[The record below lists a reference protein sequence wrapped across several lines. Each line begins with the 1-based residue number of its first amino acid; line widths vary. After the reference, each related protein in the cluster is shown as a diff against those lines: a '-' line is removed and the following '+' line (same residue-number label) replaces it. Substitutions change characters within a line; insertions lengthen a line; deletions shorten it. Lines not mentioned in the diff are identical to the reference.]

1 MDLSLGGICL
11 DFILLFPEQIFFNV
25 PGEEGEKNTNHQG
38 VVDDSDARKGIRNE
52 VEGVEQINQPQKPSH
67 QGSSRPLSVAPGQK
81 IMEHGGGGAD
91 EAGKVS

>member
-11 DFILLFPEQIFFNV
+11 DFILLFPGQIFFNV

-52 VEGVEQINQPQKPSH
+52 VEGVE
-67 QGSSRPLSVAPGQK
+67 
-81 IMEHGGGGAD
+81 
-91 EAGKVS
+91 